1 MVIPRLIAV
10 SLGITIYLAVHFYKT
25 MYTDEGYLTHTL
37 PVGGRELLWSK
48 LIPMAA
54 WSLLTMLVVVLAAV
68 VLIAVRIIRRT
79 MMTAEEKLALK
90 SAQAEQKVPLR
101 QRGESSKTE
110 EPEFDDGYR
119 SILADDEDD
128 AEEVADYEQTIS
140 HSQLHSIGHADA
152 AEPEEKAPE
161 EENESENE

>member
-1 MVIPRLIAV
+1 MTVSSDSGDDLKVKALSGFLLIGYTGAASDYVKDCDVDISFKSVNFNWKGLIFWAV
-10 SLGITIYLAVHFYKT
+10 
-25 MYTDEGYLTHTL
+25 
-37 PVGGRELLWSK
+37 
-48 LIPMAA
+48 
-54 WSLLTMLVVVLAAV
+54 LVVVLAAV

-90 SAQAEQKVPLR
+90 SAQAEQKVPLM

>member
-1 MVIPRLIAV
+1 MTVSSDSGDDLKVKALSGFLLIGYTGAASDYVKDCDVDISFKSVNFNWKGLIFWAV
-10 SLGITIYLAVHFYKT
+10 
-25 MYTDEGYLTHTL
+25 
-37 PVGGRELLWSK
+37 
-48 LIPMAA
+48 
-54 WSLLTMLVVVLAAV
+54 LVVVLAAV

-90 SAQAEQKVPLR
+90 SAQAEQKVLLM
-101 QRGESSKTE
+101 QREESSETE

-119 SILADDEDD
+119 SILADDEDED
-128 AEEVADYEQTIS
+128 EAEEVADYEQTIS

-161 EENESENE
+161 EENKSENE